1 MTSTRLPDEVA
12 TDIPTNGKG
21 SAAPAALPRLSFTD
35 RHVLGLLGSFAA
47 LVFGLAARRRLQA
60 PPAGDEPHYLVLN
73 EAMRR
78 YHTIDPTPVYN
89 HRDYWSFYAYPLE
102 PHVAVAPNGATVPLH
117 NVGGPLLWHPFYLLD
132 GRVGVAAFLVAVSV
146 LTVLNVYWLM
156 RDLGIV
162 RTYAVGVSALL
173 VVGSPLYVYSSMVF
187 IEAIGALVVV
197 FAARQVLAPKRSPVR
212 LGVAS
217 AGLGYLPFVHGR
229 FVIIT
234 ALFGALF
241 LLRIFSEVRW
251 RDLRAYLVGLG
262 PLVVVLGAV
271 TVFNLASYDTAN
283 PAPGN
288 VSGGA
293 ALLAVPLYRGV
304 PSLLFDRIYG
314 LLPYFPIFAFAFPG
328 ILLTMRR
335 GLLWVHVTLLGV
347 TLPYLLAIGTFN
359 IWWGGYS
366 PPARFLAAVT
376 PLLAYYIAVTIQR
389 LHNWLVSTLALVAA
403 MASFV
408 ISLAGDVL
416 LGSRFDSGSHDRG
429 GLLIDRVSGLFAVPR
444 FSHALPS
451 LLITGTHVGN
461 LVKFAGWAAVLAGF
475 TVVVWLL
482 GRRSPA
488 DRVPVPALPPL
499 AGRLRD

>member
-1 MTSTRLPDEVA
+1 MT
-12 TDIPTNGKG
+12 
-21 SAAPAALPRLSFTD
+21 AAPADPSRLSFPD
-35 RHVLGLLGSFAA
+35 RHVLGLLGSFAS

-73 EAMRR
+73 EALRR
-78 YHTIDPTPVYN
+78 YHTIDPTRVYAN
-89 HRDYWSFYAYPLE
+89 RDYWWFYPVPLE
-102 PHVAVAPNGATVPLH
+102 PHTAVSPNGSTVPLH

-146 LTVLNVYWLM
+146 LTVLNVYWLL

-162 RTYAVGVSALL
+162 RAYAAGVSALL

-197 FAARQVLAPKRSPVR
+197 FAARQVLAPERSPVR
-212 LGVAS
+212 LGLAS
-217 AGLGYLPFVHGR
+217 AALGYLPFVHGR
-229 FVIIT
+229 FVIVT
-234 ALFGALF
+234 VLFGALF
-241 LLRIFSEVRW
+241 LLRIFSEERW
-251 RDLRAYLVGLG
+251 GSLRAYLVGLG
-262 PLVVVLGAV
+262 PLVVVFAAV
-271 TVFNLASYDTAN
+271 TVFNLVEYGTAN

-293 ALLAVPLYRGV
+293 ALLAIPLYRGV

-328 ILLTMRR
+328 VLLTLRR
-335 GLLWVHVTLLGV
+335 GLLWVHLTLLGV

-376 PLLAYYIAVTIQR
+376 PLLAYYVAATLQR
-389 LHNWLVSTLALVAA
+389 LHNWLVSTLALAA
-403 MASFV
+403 ALVSFV

-416 LGSRFDSGSHDRG
+416 PGARFDSGSHDRG
-429 GLLIDRVSGLFAVPR
+429 GLLIDRISGLFGVPR
-444 FSHALPS
+444 FSRVLPS
-451 LLITGTHVGN
+451 LLITETHVGN
-461 LVKFAGWAAVLAGF
+461 PAKFLAWTGVLAGF
-475 TVVVWLL
+475 TVAVWLL

-499 AGRLRD
+499 GSAGSARTPSSRHQSADAA